1 MGGDKGFPVRKLPTR
16 SRRRQRVRPRVQHG
30 WHVASG
36 AERGEGGHGCQA
48 GRISNCFQCSQ
59 DSRKEKG
66 SAGQNLDRQLVL
78 VNKSQ
83 DEGAAEEAEEYAF

>member
-1 MGGDKGFPVRKLPTR
+1 MAGMSHPVQREGKAAMDAKPDGSQTASNVAGADDV
-16 SRRRQRVRPRVQHG
+16 SR
-30 WHVASG
+30 
-36 AERGEGGHGCQA
+36 
-48 GRISNCFQCSQ
+48 

-83 DEGAAEEAEEYAF
+83 DEGAAEEDEEYAF